1 MTTSTTTTTTT
12 AASRTTIL
20 VCSTPIHGHVRPLL
34 TIAQDLARRGHDVHM
49 LTGSR
54 FAQGIEAAGIA
65 FHPLPAETDYDDRD
79 MNAAFPGREGLKGTK
94 LSQFEIEHAFVLPL
108 ADQYRAVQR
117 LVAELHPAAI
127 VNDSFFIGTLPFIL
141 IDAPDRPRIA
151 GVGVSPIT
159 QFSADAPPGGMGLT
173 PLNGPLNAVRNRLMN
188 LAGQHIVFR
197 ATQQRANALLRE
209 VGSPPSPDF
218 IFNGVARLDRLY
230 QLSVPSLEYPRR
242 DLSPNTRFVGPLPAS
257 SSPDTPLPA
266 WWDELDSGKPVV
278 HVTQGTLANTDLT
291 PLLIPTLRA
300 LAGWEGLVVAS
311 TGGRPVEE
319 LGPLPANA
327 RAAAFLPYD
336 RFLPKVDIAITN
348 GGYGGLHQML
358 AEGIP
363 VIVAGDTEEK
373 PDIAARVAW
382 SGVGVNLKT
391 GSPSQEAIRAAVDEI
406 ERNPAYHQRAQAVA
420 AEIAQTNALE
430 TIAADLS
437 TLIATAPASR

>member
-1 MTTSTTTTTTT
+1 MTTSKTSTTTTTT

-65 FHPLPAETDYDDRD
+65 FHPLPAEADYDDRD
-79 MNAAFPGREGLKGTK
+79 MNAAFPGRAGLKGTK

-197 ATQQRANALLRE
+197 ATQQRANALLRQ

-218 IFNGVARLDRLY
+218 IFNGVARLDR
-230 QLSVPSLEYPRR
+230 
-242 DLSPNTRFVGPLPAS
+242 
-257 SSPDTPLPA
+257 
-266 WWDELDSGKPVV
+266 
-278 HVTQGTLANTDLT
+278 
-291 PLLIPTLRA
+291 
-300 LAGWEGLVVAS
+300 
-311 TGGRPVEE
+311 
-319 LGPLPANA
+319 
-327 RAAAFLPYD
+327 
-336 RFLPKVDIAITN
+336 
-348 GGYGGLHQML
+348 
-358 AEGIP
+358 
-363 VIVAGDTEEK
+363 
-373 PDIAARVAW
+373 
-382 SGVGVNLKT
+382 
-391 GSPSQEAIRAAVDEI
+391 
-406 ERNPAYHQRAQAVA
+406 
-420 AEIAQTNALE
+420 
-430 TIAADLS
+430 
-437 TLIATAPASR
+437 

>member
-1 MTTSTTTTTTT
+1 
-12 AASRTTIL
+12 
-20 VCSTPIHGHVRPLL
+20 
-34 TIAQDLARRGHDVHM
+34 
-49 LTGSR
+49 
-54 FAQGIEAAGIA
+54 
-65 FHPLPAETDYDDRD
+65 
-79 MNAAFPGREGLKGTK
+79 
-94 LSQFEIEHAFVLPL
+94 
-108 ADQYRAVQR
+108 
-117 LVAELHPAAI
+117 
-127 VNDSFFIGTLPFIL
+127 
-141 IDAPDRPRIA
+141 
-151 GVGVSPIT
+151 
-159 QFSADAPPGGMGLT
+159 
-173 PLNGPLNAVRNRLMN
+173 
-188 LAGQHIVFR
+188 
-197 ATQQRANALLRE
+197 
-209 VGSPPSPDF
+209 
-218 IFNGVARLDRLY
+218 
-230 QLSVPSLEYPRR
+230 
-242 DLSPNTRFVGPLPAS
+242 
-257 SSPDTPLPA
+257 
-266 WWDELDSGKPVV
+266 V

-406 ERNPAYHQRAQAVA
+406 ERNPAYRQRAQAVA
-420 AEIAQTNALE
+420 AEIAQTHALE

-437 TLIATAPASR
+437 ALIATAPASR